1 MQAEFKY
8 KGHIFLGY
16 FKYGFKLLKPTYKL
30 WYWNIFMTQ
39 NFSHLWAIM
48 DHDHGDNLSLGA
60 QSLPFNITEI
70 KITPFIQWRQSLK
83 SLRHM
88 FPVTLYW
95 RVTSTFPLYFC
106 PTIDDRGIFIS
117 DAMSRIQSG
126 PSIYVKEGSVLNL
139 TYVFS
144 GHVTSAKHIHWWDRT
159 QSFRQSF
166 YDLRFRWRGSEL
178 LNTAD
183 RGGISIVSNK
193 VQ

>member
-1 MQAEFKY
+1 MQAEFKF

-106 PTIDDRGIFIS
+106 STIDDEAFLFQTRWVGS
-117 DAMSRIQSG
+117 SLGPQSMSRRARFWTWPVYSQATWPVQSTFTG
-126 PSIYVKEGSVLNL
+126 ERGHSILDNP
-139 TYVFS
+139 
-144 GHVTSAKHIHWWDRT
+144 
-159 QSFRQSF
+159 
-166 YDLRFRWRGSEL
+166 YDIRFRWRGSEL

>member
-1 MQAEFKY
+1 MQTEFKF

-106 PTIDDRGIFIS
+106 PTIDDKSIF
-117 DAMSRIQSG
+117 
-126 PSIYVKEGSVLNL
+126 
-139 TYVFS
+139 
-144 GHVTSAKHIHWWDRT
+144 
-159 QSFRQSF
+159 SFRRDESDPVWSLHLCQGGLCSEPHLCVLRPCDQRQAHSLVRCSLQSIMSW
-166 YDLRFRWRGSEL
+166 YLYQVEGVRVTEHSRQGRY
-178 LNTAD
+178 
-183 RGGISIVSNK
+183 
-193 VQ
+193 QHCQ